1 MIEIKD
7 IKDINRERINELAEN
22 AATVFGGS
30 ILPIYG
36 STRGGY
42 PEHIGSCIALSLDGR
57 PHLLTAAHVLD
68 WNEETSLYVG
78 HENLHLLTMEFRA
91 TAKQNGNRLEDRLDF
106 ALGELSESDIKKLGG
121 VNLLTEDQI
130 DLGARC
136 TAGQTYSSIGYP
148 NSKNKKIDH
157 AHKHVEAKRF
167 LHTGIA
173 KFDDDSARATGTSLT
188 DHILISQNS
197 KYSKDDSGRQVSSVA
212 LHGMSGGAV
221 INIGNL
227 ADPEVLAGCKK
238 PVPLLAGLF
247 IEYHKKPG
255 IIVAT
260 KLNTILRATNTS
272 L

>member
-1 MIEIKD
+1 MFEIKAIKD
-7 IKDINRERINELAEN
+7 ISRERINELAEN
-22 AATVFGGS
+22 TAKAFGGS

-36 STRGGY
+36 STQGGF
-42 PEHIGSCIALSLDGR
+42 PEHIGSCIALSLNGR

-68 WNEETSLYVG
+68 LNEQTSLYVG
-78 HENLHLLTMEFRA
+78 HENLHLLEMEFRA
-91 TAKQNGNRLEDRLDF
+91 TAKPNGHRRNDRLDF
-106 ALGELSESDIKKLGG
+106 ALGELPESDFKCLDG
-121 VNLLTEDQI
+121 VNFLTEDQI
-130 DLGARC
+130 DLGEGSA
-136 TAGQTYSSIGYP
+136 AGQMYTSIGYP

-157 AHKHVEAKRF
+157 AQKHIKAKRF

-173 KFDDDSARATGTSLT
+173 KFDNESAQTTGTSLT
-188 DHILISQNS
+188 EHILISHNS

-212 LHGMSGGAV
+212 LYGMSGGAV

-227 ADPEVLAGCKK
+227 ADPEVLAGSIE

-260 KLNTILRATNTS
+260 KLGTILGATKT
-272 L
+272 LL